1 MSKAGSR
8 LLFQR
13 FTRSLRAQDWAA
25 AAIEFVLVVLG
36 VFLGFQLTQWS
47 DDRRDRAREVSLMLN
62 VARDL
67 RNDVVELDE
76 NLQNASARMASL
88 DRLLLLAGNWNPPA
102 EFPSSRFVIKVEQVP
117 PFQSNSG
124 FTIGIEMFVLA
135 TYDGNR
141 FAYDALI
148 NADGPV
154 VVRDQVRLS
163 EIQKYYASVDQII
176 TFEQGL
182 TNTRF
187 RLLDSMQTEGLSA
200 VDRSSFERVAL
211 IVRRSPQLRAAL
223 ENYWLYTNRQVSV
236 IRSLSSDAAKL
247 AGKIETEYQ
256 R

>member
-1 MSKAGSR
+1 MSKARGR

-13 FTRSLRAQDWAA
+13 LARALRAQDWAA

-36 VFLGFQLTQWS
+36 VFLGFQLTQWN
-47 DDRRDRAREVSLMLN
+47 DDRQDRAREVSLMLN

-67 RNDVVELDE
+67 RDDVTELDQ
-76 NLQNASARMASL
+76 NLQNAASRMASL
-88 DRLLLLAGNWNPPA
+88 DRLLRLAGDWTPPP

-117 PFQSNSG
+117 PFNPNSG
-124 FTIGIEMFVLA
+124 YTIGIETFVLA

-148 NADGPV
+148 NADGSF

-163 EIQKYYASVDQII
+163 EIQKYYASVDQVL

-182 TNTRF
+182 TETRF

-200 VDRSSFERVAL
+200 VDRSSFESVAL
-211 IVRRSPQLRAAL
+211 VVRRSPSLRAAI
-223 ENYWLYTNRQVSV
+223 ENYWLYTNRQVFV
-236 IRSLSSDAAKL
+236 TRSLSSDAAKL
-247 AGKIETEYQ
+247 AGKIEAEYQ